1 MAMCQFMVRQQ
12 QASLMEHP
20 RIITMTNIWY
30 VWLHI
35 LGSYVKLRLGN
46 FHMAPLGSLLTDW
59 EMRPTESFS

>member
-12 QASLMEHP
+12 QVSSMEHP

-30 VWLHI
+30 VWLNI

-46 FHMAPLGSLLTDW
+46 FHLAPLGTC
-59 EMRPTESFS
+59 